1 MGIIEKS
8 SNLNPFEAIGKIV
21 DIIQSQT
28 EYGLVNI
35 KIFPVD

>member
-21 DIIQSQT
+21 DIIQK
-28 EYGLVNI
+28 YKWFDPI
-35 KIFPVD
+35 KC